1 MVIGTKELGGLLF
14 QGEKIKIE
22 KNWEV
27 VGWVL
32 GQVILKKRT
41 SNAFRCLSSS
51 NISLFKVNGE
61 SVDHLFLH
69 CPVAKDL

>member
-1 MVIGTKELGGLLF
+1 MVIPELGGLLF

-32 GQVILKKRT
+32 GQVILKIYFFDK
-41 SNAFRCLSSS
+41 
-51 NISLFKVNGE
+51 
-61 SVDHLFLH
+61 
-69 CPVAKDL
+69 

>member
-32 GQVILKKRT
+32 GQVILKY
-41 SNAFRCLSSS
+41 FF
-51 NISLFKVNGE
+51 ISKLTLKMCKIN
-61 SVDHLFLH
+61 
-69 CPVAKDL
+69 DLYQ